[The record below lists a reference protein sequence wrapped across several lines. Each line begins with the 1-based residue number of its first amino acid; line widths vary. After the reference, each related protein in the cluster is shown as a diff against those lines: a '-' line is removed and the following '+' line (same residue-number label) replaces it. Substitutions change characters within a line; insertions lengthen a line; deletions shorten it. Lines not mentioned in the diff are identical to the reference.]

1 MTTDYVVRWAAYAYL
16 AERITLN
23 GLLVAVAILVI
34 VGAVVIVAMFA
45 RAAVGDLWSGRHV
58 RMRPEDDKW

>member
-23 GLLVAVAILVI
+23 GLLAAVAFLVI
-34 VGAVVIVAMFA
+34 GAAVVIVAMFA
-45 RAAVGDLWSGRHV
+45 RAASSDLWSGRRV